1 MFSLATLL
9 LAAIPYCDGTID
21 TQECSRWMANDMV
34 LEQAVNPGLDLDNY
48 CEISAE
54 RIPEYFWRE

>member
-1 MFSLATLL
+1 MFSLATFI

-21 TQECSRWMANDMV
+21 VQECSRWMANDMV
-34 LEQAVNPGLDLDNY
+34 LEQYARPGLDLDMY

-54 RIPEYFWRE
+54 NIPMRFWR